1 MCDEKGIEWAY
12 EPDSWLS
19 ALGKEL
25 GWEHEQTELEYA
37 MSALRPGGAYVDV
50 GAHVGGYAIPITQK
64 VEGVAIHLF
73 EPVASTRELLQRNL
87 ARNGV
92 LERVRIWPYAVG
104 DVAHRAQI
112 TVADGGANRFSERVP
127 AGPGAATVD
136 VVRLDDILLDQVDRF
151 DVLECD
157 IEGGELPAMRELS
170 RSCS

>member
-104 DVAHRAQI
+104 DVADRVQI
-112 TVADGGANRFSERVP
+112 ADETVERSDCRSECRRGLEPLPWTSSGSMTFCSTKWTGSTCLSATSKVANCRRCGS
-127 AGPGAATVD
+127 
-136 VVRLDDILLDQVDRF
+136 
-151 DVLECD
+151 
-157 IEGGELPAMRELS
+157 
-170 RSCS
+170 